1 MKRKLFSA
9 LLFGALV
16 ASSTS
21 TFVSCK
27 DYDDDIQS
35 LQAQIDANKKS
46 IESIEALI
54 KSGSVI
60 TNVEQSTNGVKVTL
74 SDGKTFNLTNG
85 ADGKDGQDGKD
96 GAPGTAW
103 TIGSDGYWYKDGS
116 KTDYYALGTK
126 GDKGDKGD
134 QGDKGDKGDAGED
147 GAAAQGGNACRRNC
161 HRLRRDEEH
170 GRALR
175 EDGIL
180 PSEVP
185 AGLVQHLQRHRG

>member
-1 MKRKLFSA
+1 MKRKLFNA

-85 ADGKDGQDGKD
+85 VMARTAKMVRM
-96 GAPGTAW
+96 APLVPHGLL
-103 TIGSDGYWYKDGS
+103 
-116 KTDYYALGTK
+116 ALMAIGTK
-126 GDKGDKGD
+126 M
-134 QGDKGDKGDAGED
+134 
-147 GAAAQGGNACRRNC
+147 AQRLITMHLAPKVTKVTKAIRETKVTRVMQAKMELQ
-161 HRLRRDEEH
+161 HRENIMSSTQRLLCSISMRMVFSLRQE
-170 GRALR
+170 LL
-175 EDGIL
+175 I
-180 PSEVP
+180 
-185 AGLVQHLQRHRG
+185 